1 MGINPNSGDGVEHN
15 YTIDGRHD
23 AENLVSDA
31 EHTGQEAGKAFA
43 HIAAQADSANIGTS
57 ELSKRVAALEN
68 APSPDLASYALK
80 KDLDNLATKKQVQ
93 EARPQRLL
101 CSGSTQPGSARTNV
115 LLKAETPV
123 PEAFEVGP
131 ASITVPPGIYRCELW
146 LGSADF
152 LTLSGVPSSIA
163 LTPANTSR
171 AELNP
176 SVVVKL
182 AEKTSLY
189 LRTLPTAGQS
199 LMWLIE
205 KL

>member
-1 MGINPNSGDGVEHN
+1 MGINPNSGDGVEKN
-15 YTIDGRHD
+15 YTVDGRTD
-23 AENLVSDA
+23 ATSIVSDA
-31 EHTGQEAGKAFA
+31 EHTGNEAGKAFA
-43 HIAAQADSANIGTS
+43 HIAAQADSANTGTS

-68 APSPDLASYALK
+68 APRPDLASYALK
-80 KDLDNLATKKQVQ
+80 KDLDNLATKKDVQ
-93 EARPQRLL
+93 ASRVQRLV
-101 CSGSTQPGSARTNV
+101 CSGNAPPGSARINIP
-115 LLKAETPV
+115 LKAETPV
-123 PEAFEVGP
+123 PEAFETG
-131 ASITVPPGIYRCELW
+131 ASTVTVPAGIYRCELW

-152 LTLSGVPSSIA
+152 LMLSGVPSPVV

>member
-1 MGINPNSGDGVEHN
+1 MGINPNSGDGVEKN

-43 HIAAQADSANIGTS
+43 HIAAQADSANTGNA

-68 APSPDLASYALK
+68 ASSPDLASYALK
-80 KDLDNLATKKQVQ
+80 KDLDNLATKKDVQ
-93 EARPQRLL
+93 DSRIQRLV
-101 CSGSTQPGSARTNV
+101 CSGTTQPGSARINIP
-115 LLKAETPV
+115 LKAETPV
-123 PEAFEVGP
+123 PESFETSTV
-131 ASITVPPGIYRCELW
+131 AVTVPPGVYRCELW
-146 LGSADF
+146 LGAADY
-152 LTLSGVPSSIA
+152 LAILGGPTAVPV
-163 LTPANTSR
+163 TPANTSR

>member
-1 MGINPNSGDGVEHN
+1 MGINPNAGDGVEKN

-23 AENLVSDA
+23 AEGILSDS
-31 EHTGQEAGKAFA
+31 EHAGQEAGKVFA
-43 HIAAQADSANIGTS
+43 HIAAQADSANKGTS
-57 ELSKRVAALEN
+57 DLSKRVAALEN
-68 APSPDLASYALK
+68 APARDMSAYALK
-80 KDLDNLATKKQVQ
+80 TDLENLATKQ
-93 EARPQRLL
+93 ELQESRIQRLI
-101 CSGSTQPGSARTNV
+101 CSGNTQAGSARVNV
-115 LLKAETPV
+115 RLQAETPV
-123 PEAFEVGP
+123 PEGFEVGA
-131 ASITVPPGIYRCELW
+131 ASVTVPPGIYRCELW

-152 LTLSGVPSSIA
+152 LTLSGGPSSIT

-176 SVVVKL
+176 STVVKL

-189 LRTLPTAGQS
+189 LRTQPTAGQS

>member
-1 MGINPNSGDGVEHN
+1 MGINPNSGDGVEKN
-15 YTIDGRHD
+15 YTVDGRRD
-23 AENLVSDA
+23 AEGILSDS
-31 EHTGQEAGKAFA
+31 EHVGQEAGKVFA
-43 HIAAQADSANIGTS
+43 HIAAQADSANTGTS

-68 APSPDLASYALK
+68 APSPNLAIYALK
-80 KDLDNLATKKQVQ
+80 KDLENLATKQEVQ
-93 EARPQRLL
+93 ESRIQRLI
-101 CSGSTQPGSARTNV
+101 CSGNAQAGSARVNV
-115 LLKAETPV
+115 RLQAETPV
-123 PEAFEVGP
+123 PEGFEVGA
-131 ASITVPPGIYRCELW
+131 ASVTVPPGIYRCELW

-176 SVVVKL
+176 STVVKL

-189 LRTLPTAGQS
+189 LRTQPTAGQS